1 MLDDLEHAKRNLKGF
16 RRGLSIYEDQT
27 LRKQLT
33 EETAAPVLSNP
44 ALSDKLQQVIFSDAN
59 LGHGPKQSII
69 QNYAKDYDEEG
80 FEGEHFEE
88 DIESSPDRVTDDEL
102 LREEYFEIIQESG
115 DGDGKFRRV
124 EDVTFLRE
132 CWALEKFAYLSSA

>member
-1 MLDDLEHAKRNLKGF
+1 MEKNYIMYKKGYKHMLDDLEHAKRNLKGF

-44 ALSDKLQQVIFSDAN
+44 ALSDKLQHVIFSDAN
-59 LGHGPKQSII
+59 LGYGPKQSII

-80 FEGEHFEE
+80 VEFREH
-88 DIESSPDRVTDDEL
+88 DITMLDSTFYRTRENSTVHTNKTASPSKNNDKRFRHTHT
-102 LREEYFEIIQESG
+102 SG
-115 DGDGKFRRV
+115 FG
-124 EDVTFLRE
+124 
-132 CWALEKFAYLSSA
+132 